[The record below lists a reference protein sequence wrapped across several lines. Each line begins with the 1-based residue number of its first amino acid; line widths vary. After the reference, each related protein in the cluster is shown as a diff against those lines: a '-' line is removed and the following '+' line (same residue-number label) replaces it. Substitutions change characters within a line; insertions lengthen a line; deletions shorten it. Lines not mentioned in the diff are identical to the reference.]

1 MKNPRAMHW
10 RAALAAAFLFVAAA
24 SSASAATES
33 DPAPPAAQLAQAG
46 GTEPRDLEPRYYP
59 APPEEKS
66 WYNSSYIFAVTRS
79 VNDSTLVPAAKVPLY
94 LLTVPLDLVLLPFAT
109 IGGLFG

>member
-1 MKNPRAMHW
+1 MKKVCANHW
-10 RAALAAAFLFVAAA
+10 RAALAVAFLLVAAVSATPAGAA
-24 SSASAATES
+24 SDTSPQTIE
-33 DPAPPAAQLAQAG
+33 LAQAG
-46 GTEPRDLEPRYYP
+46 GTEPRDLEPRYHP

-79 VNDSTLVPAAKVPLY
+79 VADSTLVPAAKVPLY
-94 LLTVPLDLVLLPFAT
+94 LLTVPVDLVLLPFAT

>member
-1 MKNPRAMHW
+1 MKKLRANHW

-24 SSASAATES
+24 SSASATGELHTGSRAI
-33 DPAPPAAQLAQAG
+33 QLAQAG
-46 GTEPRDLEPRYYP
+46 GTEPRDLEPRYHP

-79 VNDSTLVPAAKVPLY
+79 VADSTLVPAAKVPLF
-94 LLTVPLDLVLLPFAT
+94 LLTVPVDLVLLPFAT